1 MNQKIQEA
9 IQHLNGEIAKLTT
22 ARDALVQIESPVVI
36 DPPRPAARLGNVPK
50 AKPSQPVKKP
60 AGTAVTAAP
69 VKPIKDLAA
78 PVQATEAGRLV
89 RYAGD
94 KTDKPNT
101 MGGVMKY
108 VIAQLGKTFTRKELK
123 AAIEADADWA
133 KIHENSPTAFASNL
147 LYWSA
152 KNKLNEKADGSYDVV
167 DMSF

>member
-1 MNQKIQEA
+1 MTKIQEA
-9 IQHLNGEIAKLTT
+9 IQHLNGEIAKLTV
-22 ARDALVQIESPVVI
+22 ARDALVQIEPAPAP
-36 DPPRPAARLGNVPK
+36 DPNRWFPPLNTAK
-50 AKPSQPVKKP
+50 AKPSKPVKKP

-101 MGGVMKY
+101 MGGAMKY
-108 VIAQLGKTFTRKELK
+108 VSAQLGKTVTRKELK